1 MRDAG
6 TDFPYMSPLSRKG
19 TREVIS
25 ASYELSFMHVR
36 FLEGHEDVKWQ
47 HVQIKCS
54 RVRLFAVSQVQ
65 IFSCVVFFDFT
76 TFVRPLPFNFV
87 LIAGACSFKI

>member
-47 HVQIKCS
+47 HVQMKCS

-65 IFSCVVFFDFT
+65 IFSCVVFFDFA

-87 LIAGACSFKI
+87 LIAGLCNFNI

>member
-65 IFSCVVFFDFT
+65 IFSCVVFFDFAT
-76 TFVRPLPFNFV
+76 CVRL
-87 LIAGACSFKI
+87 